1 LPWREGPFQRVNS
14 NGIVP
19 EAILLSFEHRFF
31 EYGFFDIVF
40 NVTFDFPLKGMLC
53 CAHMTSDRFAPSTLD
68 KP

>member
-1 LPWREGPFQRVNS
+1 
-14 NGIVP
+14 
-19 EAILLSFEHRFF
+19 LSFEHRFF